1 MNTLTK
7 VYTAITGQIDYL
19 TDSYLTN
26 WLRQAH
32 AEHDSLGYY
41 IKKKIIT
48 ENLFG
53 VDIMEEGTE
62 IAKLTTVALV
72 EKKEEPSPPGS
83 VNQRAISY
91 VRWACKVVAACSK
104 VAMVK
109 SWVGP
114 RRRL

>member
-1 MNTLTK
+1 MKTK
-7 VYTAITGQIDYL
+7 NLPKEGVFGGKNPPKKEPRAKYCIK
-19 TDSYLTN
+19 
-26 WLRQAH
+26 WL
-32 AEHDSLGYY
+32 LMLYY
-41 IKKKIIT
+41 
-48 ENLFG
+48 EGSRLNGLWSPFG
-53 VDIMEEGTE
+53 IETSSS
-62 IAKLTTVALV
+62 TTVALV